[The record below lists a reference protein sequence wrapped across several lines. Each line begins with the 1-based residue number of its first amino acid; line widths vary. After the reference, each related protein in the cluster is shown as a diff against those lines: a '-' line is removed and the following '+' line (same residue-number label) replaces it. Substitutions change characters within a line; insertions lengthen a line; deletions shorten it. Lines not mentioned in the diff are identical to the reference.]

1 MANAT
6 ELLAQFAKL
15 PIGSGVSHW
24 RATPVQAGPSAEEL
38 LRDAYVGAAAKDAGQ
53 PYERQVY
60 DSNPLNTGVTEAIG
74 SADYRRDRYAYR
86 PDDAAVTDTLSGVGL
101 GAFNTLG
108 GLAALGVG
116 LVNDNAGATVS
127 GWVKDTNE
135 YVRDRQSD
143 GLNARRNASQGR
155 AAAYKQNDDKA
166 SDLDKSNYS
175 GFVAGMRRIGR
186 EAMSAVSN
194 AADDPT
200 MLTDG
205 LAEATG
211 SLVTGGPLFK
221 AGGLIGRAA
230 IRGLLGRG
238 VISEAAALKA
248 AQVGSKAGMPALI
261 GSMEAGGSYQQTV
274 QQIMD
279 MGHDEL
285 LSASPEYRDLIAQ
298 GWSENDAKAEIATS
312 AGLTAAAIQFP
323 VAAAAGTLVSKF
335 EANPFKG
342 ATAPL
347 GVLKNGATEAIEEA
361 IQSGG
366 GQLAGNVGIREF
378 ALPGQ
383 DLLEGVGEQAGLG
396 ALYGFGSAVGTQGT
410 GTAIGGAV
418 TGAGKA
424 VEGAKA
430 IGNKAVEAFDKR
442 LTSVKEGIDQLNPV
456 SKDNINTAVE
466 QTLTEAPA
474 VAQQVQADVE
484 AGTLTPEQGDA
495 IKQRLN
501 TLQQSIAFDPVEI
514 EDRDLSPAVKSV
526 IGSATNKFDALQKAA
541 QLAGSKQ
548 VDVPSRIEAALYIND
563 TLNKFGAQLIG
574 DLTSAIDIVPDDH
587 ASLPKLREFEDVLI
601 NFQQNPELQQ
611 ARQAAQQYVERMQ
624 AEALSEQAVATP
636 KGQQAVRGVV
646 SVAESNPESVSEDL
660 ANLVLEHARMGR
672 VKLTPQ
678 QTRVLTNAAVLSKT
692 GNTYKLE
699 AKKRELKPTDI
710 VRAQVLTDEMK
721 ATPEAKGEAL
731 SLAQHV
737 RGINDAYRASNLEL
751 AAQRLK
757 RLSDFAQ
764 HFQNKVAALNTA
776 YATGANSDRN
786 AVEFEGLSLKGAWGA
801 KGRAWI
807 SPTKVGS
814 IKLAQSVALEAKALA
829 DMANGMAQ
837 SMPELGIGPVT
848 PVELNPDLVGPST
861 KVAQRFQNA
870 PEKAPTKLIEL
881 EETAKVEPTQAQP
894 SKAQTGSVAPKAEV
908 TETVA
913 PSPTETVA
921 EKANPEPVK
930 TEAVDKTVDEVS
942 TEPVE
947 TAPAVEPVEAPES
960 PDRASDQEST
970 KAETQTEEAKAE
982 PEQEAKPVTIEQAY
996 PNLFETDK
1004 VKNWFRRAY
1013 KFPKEVRS
1021 RLVGKDSPLSFISE
1035 AVQSNDTYSKLLE
1048 GKSTKTL
1055 TADVAKA
1062 YADFLAVGSD
1072 VFVEMD
1078 KSLEKFL
1085 DSAQNKKEGITFR
1098 DALTNGLSLDSGN
1111 QVNGFPRGKALNIVE
1126 QNEDGSFSYN
1136 EQLVESA
1143 ILAGLQWMVTAKDRM
1158 RELDAEEVAK
1168 ITGLTEAE
1176 ATEHVNFFND
1186 GLWRVAAKRDL
1197 ANLITRYWGVQG
1209 NREAPEGY
1217 VRGIAEGVASEV
1229 LRGLQASGMLIEDG
1243 RKIDGK
1249 DHVLFRFTD
1258 EAQDHFD
1265 KIAAFPSAI
1274 EEAVLIEPE
1283 NVNFIG
1289 TPPSEVATNQLHGSP
1304 VPLLDQQ
1311 KQALEAAQNTP
1322 FTLNLNMLSFLEMLG
1337 EEGVLALFGK
1347 GDPTGRGL
1355 LKKTAETIKG
1365 YNQTVMSGYKHL
1377 TNLVR
1382 EMDNVADTAGTKVEE
1397 LPVFF
1402 RYGISSVG
1410 RMQMQGR
1417 ASPQASKLVREVLL
1431 PTWST
1436 LDLSQVGSEHHNAF
1450 MLAVGQHIGVKVHK
1464 LKPDQAIEKTM
1475 DELGTKYAGIVEMI
1489 SQWLATEGAET
1500 WGQVEIDQIKSVL
1513 GNKVAPG
1520 ALHAVM
1526 EYARYLNDLDG
1537 RKAFRT
1543 GLYLEADGV
1552 TDGPVN
1558 ALMNLVAGKFTP
1570 AWLDLMNRGGM
1581 YLGSNPV
1588 SLADYV
1594 TRSKDSSEDLYQKTT
1609 NFLYEHLSSLWDK
1622 LSSNSRAS
1630 EMSNMMGDLFIDL
1643 LPDVRLEDGQVKFER
1658 GIAKNPLTVT
1668 VYGSGVRGIASKLTA
1683 GLLEELYDRLST
1695 GEQLLPQTERALRVL
1710 TTTKLTRKFGKY
1722 NAVRVEGINL
1732 NTGSGVDFELT
1743 KDMIK
1748 ILEDNV
1754 MQLFARPLTGAVRE
1768 IMGDALETATTLR
1781 MATQAQSIFFKYAY
1795 RQAIADAIANKDGS
1809 DGTLGSDFLSQAEL
1823 DQIFKDLQ
1831 KKFPM
1836 INTGTQMIWVGG
1848 SVEADIEQS
1857 EFGGALDGGLRSP
1870 GYTYG
1875 PENSGVSGIPFIV
1888 IATGDGQ
1895 MILNALTGEQAPQG
1909 TLPVF
1914 DGINM
1919 KLDTIKPDSEQ
1930 INKAVYDGWAK
1941 NPVRALQQSFARFM
1955 ANLDV
1960 SNISDE
1966 MDAELEQ
1973 AFRDGEDFTYI
1984 DAEFHLNDVAEQLEN
1999 AANEL
2004 DARKA
2009 VLAKVNMSVD
2019 HMASA
2024 AAPFTK
2030 TDGVE
2035 LPADPAKAEKI
2046 LNEMYAEELAKV
2058 TKKKPEPKAEVSED
2072 ISAALGSIG
2081 TLHSSG
2087 ARIISR
2093 DAIRQIV
2100 GELNIPLDQR
2110 GLLRSSVNALATK
2123 GWTVLHGTPEQ
2134 LIEYAREN
2142 GLKVPYGFNDS
2153 NGMVLPAD
2161 KVMFLTSA
2169 NSETLTHEFLHAA
2182 TVQLIHAYYSGNGQ
2196 VAKAVPDAVKRL
2208 ELLMA
2213 DFLAIDPSTID
2224 DRETRVEFM
2233 FVKEQ
2238 INKFD
2243 ASSMSDA
2250 NIKTGKLSEFMAW
2263 TLSNEKLSDLARK
2276 TQVKSKL
2283 ALIADKVLETLK
2295 KLWRQVGLAPTPRDD
2310 IYSNVRFNTL
2320 LLMENKQK
2328 SVLDPASVTSMA
2340 QFQAR
2345 NYGGSDRLI
2354 ELEKSF
2360 ARKMLAAL
2368 PAEPTQRF
2376 RIDQKYEAMHRMAG
2390 QVRKTFQSNGF
2401 AMNQKEASFFETL
2414 VMALAVDKTLN
2425 ANAQSRA
2432 EEVFREVLSKLKV
2445 EDFMEDPDSQDQ
2457 YDRQQANLKFNTVVG
2472 NAFVG
2477 RDLSSRTMLMPAFL
2491 ALAMVY
2497 EPFRNAL
2504 SKMDLPKF
2512 QKSSESTLDALLSD
2526 LGNEG
2531 LDRLG
2536 RTLSGEGKSD
2546 NVLDAVEALTRKLAE
2561 IQSEREAFI
2570 ETHIDAV
2577 GNTIDKT
2584 NNFVVDQMNRLSRE
2598 GYDRLQDVVENSD
2611 NKYARGAARAAAAV
2625 VSFFNEDISGANAE
2639 FALKLSDKSTVWKPL
2654 RELLVEVIGRT
2665 EENAPIYDMIKAV
2678 RSYIQQ
2684 TRQIYRER
2692 LPKFLSEKFSRKL
2705 SKQEW
2710 SGMYHVMAKTDLAAV
2725 ASLGS
2730 KRVLDMLRDAGKL
2743 RQETVALERQ
2753 IDKLDSVHSTKLK
2766 SKARELAEYMML
2778 RKVSSNLLT
2787 NAESVAN
2794 LYGELTVQQ
2803 RNSRG
2808 VPKKALIQAIDQL
2821 ATLYALDLSG
2831 ARNRQAV
2838 AELAA
2843 KETAGVEF
2851 MLNYL
2856 KGQRQNELDKARS
2869 GRAQVNHIK
2878 GYVPTE
2884 IRSGAS
2890 LIVAPDLQHNDLVAR
2905 GYTRVAPYKGSA
2917 AEGPSGSQSYYFA
2930 PLSARAQFN
2939 QGIAQ
2944 NVRSTFSGVDPTS
2957 GFSIE
2962 NYGLGRITNQEAVRK
2977 ITSRIRMNHGSE
2989 ALIPI
2994 RDEFGDVVAYE
3005 RTLDPA
3011 QLAKLEREEDLSK
3024 VLGIWRGRQLEE
3036 ASADQFNQILVERL
3050 HDMWDKR
3057 SVGDEEAFVDLFDP
3071 KSHNDPVIAD
3081 AVKLLTPQMRRHIE
3095 NAFGGEGFMVR
3106 KSMVNDVIGYRSASI
3121 GDLWTGVT
3129 RVPPETAKVAAN
3141 VLTAVMGKDA
3151 YKYLVTGEKLWQNF
3165 VSDAR
3170 TTIVVRSVIVP
3181 ASNMISNVYQLASRG
3196 VPLKDILRGM
3206 PKKLAEIQAYH
3217 ENHQKEI
3224 KLEAELLSVQND
3236 PTKSR
3241 ALKAQIQS
3249 LKDGHRRLS
3258 IWPLIAAG
3266 EFSSVSEATVMREE
3280 STLFEGK
3287 VTQYMESLVDK
3298 LPDSVRTA
3306 GRYAIISRD
3315 TALFQGLQRAV
3326 EYGDFLAK
3334 AVLYDDL
3341 TKRQGMDKDKARA
3354 KVSEEFV
3361 NYDRLPGRFRG
3372 TLENMGLIW
3381 FWHFKLRAI
3390 KIAMSTLR
3398 NNPLHFLMAAAVP
3411 APDFFGSVGLP
3422 VTDNAL
3428 AVAAEGKLNY
3438 SIGPLQGLHAHA
3450 LNPWM
3455 NLLG

>member
-1 MANAT
+1 MSGYTDFLKRFTVANVG
-6 ELLAQFAKL
+6 
-15 PIGSGVSHW
+15 PV
-24 RATPVQAGPSAEEL
+24 PVQQPNA
-38 LRDAYVGAAAKDAGQ
+38 DTFYKIAAARQNGTGQSNSDPVEQDLQSLSTSEIIAKYGPVGLTMVQQRAMGDAR
-53 PYERQVY
+53 Y
-60 DSNPLNTGVTEAIG
+60 T
-74 SADYRRDRYAYR
+74 RDRYDPAGSTL
-86 PDDAAVTDTLSGVGL
+86 TDTAMSVGK
-101 GAFNTLG
+101 GFANSVG
-108 GLAALGVG
+108 GLVNLGVG
-116 LVNDNAGATVS
+116 LVNDDAGAWTAEKLGDFNS
-127 GWVKDTNE
+127 WVQSK
-135 YVRDRQSD
+135 QSD
-143 GLNARRNASQGR
+143 GLNAHRRANKVTNEISFADNKAIYENERKSEGDFLAS
-155 AAAYKQNDDKA
+155 
-166 SDLDKSNYS
+166 L
-175 GFVAGMRRIGR
+175 RRIGR
-186 EAMSAVSN
+186 DAMSAVGN
-194 AADDPT
+194 ASSDGT
-200 MLTDG
+200 ILTDG
-205 LAEATG
+205 IADAGG
-211 SLVTGGPLFK
+211 SLLS
-221 AGGLIGRAA
+221 GGLISKGARVLGSKLVQ
-230 IRGLLGRG
+230 GLLARG
-238 VISEAAALKA
+238 VLSEGAALKA
-248 AQVGSKAGMPALI
+248 ADVGGRVSMPGTI
-261 GSMEAGGSYQQTV
+261 GGMEAGGAYQQTV
-274 QQIMD
+274 QQVMA
-279 MGHDEL
+279 MSHDDL
-285 LSASPEYRDLIAQ
+285 VAGSPEYVKLLQEGWDPEDAQ
-298 GWSENDAKAEIATS
+298 VELATS

-342 ATAPL
+342 AFSGL
-347 GVLKNGATEAIEEA
+347 GIVKNGANEAIEEA
-361 IQSGG
+361 VQSGF
-366 GQLAGNVGIREF
+366 GQLAGNVGTRAF
-378 ALPGQ
+378 ADQNQ
-383 DLLEGVGEQAGLG
+383 DLTDGVGEQAGLG
-396 ALYGFGSAVGTQGT
+396 ALYGFGSAAAVQVPGSAASAAIAGTV
-410 GTAIGGAV
+410 AA
-418 TGAGKA
+418 AK
-424 VEGAKA
+424 GAKVL
-430 IGNKAVEAFDKR
+430 GNKAVDAFDKR

-495 IKQRLN
+495 IKQRLD

-514 EDRDLSPAVKSV
+514 EDRNLSPAVKSV

-574 DLTSAIDIVPDDH
+574 DFTSAIDIVPDDH

-776 YATGANSDRN
+776 YETGANSDRN

-881 EETAKVEPTQAQP
+881 EETAKVEPAQAEP
-894 SKAQTGSVAPKAEV
+894 SKAQTESVAPKAEV
-908 TETVA
+908 TENVT
-913 PSPTETVA
+913 PSPTKTVEA
-921 EKANPEPVK
+921 EPV
-930 TEAVDKTVDEVS
+930 DKPVDEVS

-947 TAPAVEPVEAPES
+947 TSPAVEPVEAPES
-960 PDRASDQEST
+960 SDRASDQEST
-970 KAETQTEEAKAE
+970 KAETQTEEAKAD
-982 PEQEAKPVTIEQAY
+982 PEQEAKPVTVEQAY
-996 PNLFETDK
+996 PNLFETEK

-1021 RLVGKDSPLSFISE
+1021 RLVGKDSPLSFINE

-1085 DSAQNKKEGITFR
+1085 DSAQNKKEGTTFR

-1136 EQLVESA
+1136 EQLAEAA

-1158 RELDAEEVAK
+1158 RELDAEEIAK

-1265 KIAAFPSAI
+1265 RIAAFPSAI
-1274 EEAVLIEPE
+1274 EEAVLVEPE
-1283 NVNFIG
+1283 NVNYIG
-1289 TPPSEVATNQLHGSP
+1289 SAPGEVATNQLHGSP

-1365 YNQTVMSGYKHL
+1365 YNQTVLSGYKHL

-1382 EMDNVADTAGTKVEE
+1382 EMDNVADTTGTKVEE

-1436 LDLSQVGSEHHNAF
+1436 LDLSQVGSEQHNAF
-1450 MLAVGQHIGVKVHK
+1450 LLAVGQHIGVKVHK
-1464 LKPDQAIEKTM
+1464 LKPGQAIEKTM
-1475 DELGTKYAGIVEMI
+1475 DELGTKYAGIVEMM

-1500 WGQVEIDQIKSVL
+1500 WGQAEIDRIKSVL

-1520 ALHAVM
+1520 AVHALM

-1537 RKAFRT
+1537 RKALRT

-1570 AWLDLMNRGGM
+1570 GWLDLMNRGGM

-1622 LSSNSRAS
+1622 LSSSSRAS

-1643 LPDVRLEDGQVKFER
+1643 LPDVRVEDGQVKFER

-1768 IMGDALETATTLR
+1768 IMDDALETATTLR

-1848 SVEADIEQS
+1848 SAEADIEQA
-1857 EFGGALDGGLRSP
+1857 EFGGALDGSLRSP

-1888 IATGDGQ
+1888 ISTGDGQ

-1919 KLDTIKPDSEQ
+1919 KLDTIKSDSEQ

-1941 NPVRALQQSFARFM
+1941 NPVRAVQQSFARFM
-1955 ANLDV
+1955 ANLDT
-1960 SNISDE
+1960 SNVSDE
-1966 MDAELEQ
+1966 MNAELEQ
-1973 AFRDGEDFTYI
+1973 AFRDGPDFTYV
-1984 DAEFHLNDVAEQLEN
+1984 DPAFHLGEVAYQLDK

-2030 TDGVE
+2030 SDGVG
-2035 LPADPAKAEKI
+2035 LPADPTEAAKV

-2058 TKKKPEPKAEVSED
+2058 TKKKPEPRAEVSED

-2169 NSETLTHEFLHAA
+2169 NSETMTHEFLHAA
-2182 TVQLIHAYYSGNGQ
+2182 TVQLIHAHYSGNGQ

-2213 DFLAIDPSTID
+2213 DFLAIDPSTIED
-2224 DRETRVEFM
+2224 QETRAEFK

-2238 INKFD
+2238 IDKFD
-2243 ASSMSDA
+2243 ESSMSDA

-2263 TLSNEKLSDLARK
+2263 TLANQKLSDLARK
-2276 TQVKSKL
+2276 TKVKSKL

-2295 KLWRQVGLAPTPRDD
+2295 KLWRQTGLAPTPRDD

-2368 PAEPTQRF
+2368 PTEPTRRF

-2414 VMALAVDKTLN
+2414 VMALAVDKSLN

-2457 YDRQQANLKFNTVVG
+2457 YDRDQANLKFNTVVG

-2491 ALAMVY
+2491 ALAMVH

-2512 QKSSESTLDALLSD
+2512 QKSSEGTLDALLSN

-2561 IQSEREAFI
+2561 VQSEREAVI

-2665 EENAPIYDMIKAV
+2665 DENAPIYDMIKAV

-2743 RQETVALERQ
+2743 RQETAALERQ

-2766 SKARELAEYMML
+2766 TKARELAEYMML

-2794 LYGELTVQQ
+2794 LYGELTAQQ

-2808 VPKKALIQAIDQL
+2808 VPKKALIQAVDQL

-2831 ARNRQAV
+2831 AKNRQVV

-2843 KETAGVEF
+2843 KETGGVEF

-2856 KGQRQNELDKARS
+2856 KGQRQNEQGKARS

-2890 LIVAPDLQHNDLVAR
+2890 LIVAPDLQHNDLAAR

-2944 NVRSTFSGVDPTS
+2944 NVRSTFSGVDPAS

-2977 ITSRIRMNHGSE
+2977 ITSRIRMNRGSE

-3071 KSHNDPVIAD
+3071 KSHKDPVVSD
-3081 AVKLLTPQMRRHIE
+3081 AVKLFTPQMRRHIE

-3106 KSMVNDVIGYRSASI
+3106 KSMINDVVGYRSASI

-3181 ASNMISNVYQLASRG
+3181 ASNIISNVYQLASRG

-3298 LPDSVRTA
+3298 LPDLVRTA

-3341 TKRQGMDKDKARA
+3341 TKRQGLDKDKARA